1 MAYRAAARSPP
12 ATVCT
17 FSCSTRSRTF
27 VRAPVG
33 SGSESA
39 TITRTSRPA
48 TLWPTSSQNRL
59 KPSVMSLPIWEKL
72 PVSGPKYP
80 IRMGPRSAAR
90 GSRGRPARPS
100 AAAPI
105 ATRNA
110 RLRMSPSF
118 SGSLAPM
125 LVATRDKILPTTM
138 TGSYPRPQWFT
149 EGLRGRA
156 FKDALGAGPLDY
168 ASLWKVA
175 QRFTDRPVKF
185 GAISAQ
191 TLAKMLVNKHY
202 ASERELIL
210 DLADIFNAELRAV
223 ARAGCRV
230 IQVEEP
236 RHHISGADGS
246 ATDRDLQFFT
256 DAINREI
263 KGVETEVWLHTCWG
277 NPNQQPLHWER
288 PSYERALPHL
298 LQTNADVITLECA
311 STGGKDLALLG
322 KHRTDKKVAL
332 GVVSHTSTA
341 VEPPEV
347 VAHLIRKALEHLPP
361 ERLILSTDCGF
372 GREGLARRI
381 AFYKCVAINL
391 GANIVRRE
399 LKLPEIPIPAAD
411 PRFTLAG

>member
-59 KPSVMSLPIWEKL
+59 KPSVMSLPVWEKL

-156 FKDALGAGPLDY
+156 FKDALGDSVFREQY
-168 ASLWKVA
+168 
-175 QRFTDRPVKF
+175 R
-185 GAISAQ
+185 
-191 TLAKMLVNKHY
+191 
-202 ASERELIL
+202 SEE
-210 DLADIFNAELRAV
+210 
-223 ARAGCRV
+223 
-230 IQVEEP
+230 
-236 RHHISGADGS
+236 
-246 ATDRDLQFFT
+246 
-256 DAINREI
+256 
-263 KGVETEVWLHTCWG
+263 
-277 NPNQQPLHWER
+277 
-288 PSYERALPHL
+288 
-298 LQTNADVITLECA
+298 
-311 STGGKDLALLG
+311 
-322 KHRTDKKVAL
+322 
-332 GVVSHTSTA
+332 HTSELQSLA
-341 VEPPEV
+341 YLVCR
-347 VAHLIRKALEHLPP
+347 LLLEKKKKMD
-361 ERLILSTDCGF
+361 S
-372 GREGLARRI
+372 
-381 AFYKCVAINL
+381 IN
-391 GANIVRRE
+391 
-399 LKLPEIPIPAAD
+399 D
-411 PRFTLAG
+411 T